1 MKARKVRKLDPAGPL
16 DANAARIVR
25 TRVAE
30 LRSFAE
36 QAMAPDA
43 VAAQHDMRIAAKR
56 LRYLLEVVGF
66 CLGEEAELA
75 RKRARQ
81 LQDLLGEMHDCD
93 VMLPRVQAE
102 IERLRGDDA
111 RALLLKAGDAED
123 LAAGLV
129 ATAPNRSAYD
139 GLELLAVHLQAR
151 RALLFERF
159 RHFWQEQASLG
170 TWARLESATNQS
182 LGATPQPAFSAS

>member
-1 MKARKVRKLDPAGPL
+1 VKARKVKKLDPAGPL
-16 DANAARIVR
+16 DGNAARILR

-36 QAMAPDA
+36 EAMSPDA
-43 VAAQHDMRIAAKR
+43 VAAQHDLRIAAKR

-66 CLGEEAELA
+66 CFGEEAEVA
-75 RKRARQ
+75 RKRAKQ

-123 LAAGLV
+123 LAAELV
-129 ATAPNRSAYD
+129 DAAPNRSAYN

-159 RHFWQEQASLG
+159 RRFWQEQAGLG
-170 TWARLESATNQS
+170 TWARLESAAAQT
-182 LGATPQPAFSAS
+182 LGAAPQAAFSPS